1 MAQSYS
7 VEAILSA
14 VDRNFSGTFKSI
26 ANSASKVGDGF
37 DKANKPAAGFVAT
50 VGKIASGIGVTKLI
64 GAVGS
69 GLQSMRGELDDSSK
83 AWQTFEGNMKFLDKT
98 PAQISS
104 IEKSLQS
111 YAQETIYSS
120 SDMASAYA
128 QFASVGVKGVG
139 SLVKGMGGLAAATD
153 DPKQAM
159 KTLMEQGTQMAAKPM
174 VQWADF
180 RLMLEQTPAGMAA
193 VAKAMGMSTKQLV
206 QNVQNGKVSTQQFF
220 DGIEK
225 AGNSKAFQRMATS
238 YKTVGEAMDGLQETL
253 ANKLQPAWQAMSKVA
268 IGAISG
274 IIDKIGA
281 INFDSVIASIG
292 NFFSPFSALVLN
304 IKTQLGS
311 LWKGDSMSG
320 LSSVLQG
327 VGSVLQTIWSLV
339 GSLANVAFVNLISV
353 AQKVGDAFNSA
364 FGNGQMSGAFN
375 GIKKAVTDFGVAAME
390 AMTTVGDFIANL
402 PWKAIF
408 DGVKGALSGV
418 VAVLKPIAA
427 VVKAAFANDIV
438 KSFAAA
444 ILGAVGAF
452 KVIGLAIGGFSS
464 ALGVFSKMIGPIRG
478 VISVITNFG
487 TIVKTAG
494 GVWKAFGLILGKNPW
509 VLLIAGIAAVVAGL
523 VYFFTQTKT
532 GQKIWAGFVSWLQS
546 AWQTLV
552 SVAQNV
558 WTAISSA
565 FTGAVSGVQSAWS
578 AVGTFFSTLWTDI
591 QGTAVDTWT
600 AITSS
605 LSTIWQGIVSV
616 ASGVWN
622 GLASF
627 FTGLWNGIVSVA
639 TALWTTFGGSITAI
653 WNGIVQVAS
662 GVWNLIKT
670 VIMAPILIVIDALT
684 GNWTQL
690 GADLQLIWNSI
701 VAAAGQIWNGLVSYF
716 SGIWGV
722 ITSYAEAV
730 WNGFVAVIEGIWN
743 GVVSG
748 ASAIWNGLVSFFS
761 GLWDGIVST
770 AESAWNGMVSFL
782 SGLWNGAVNTAKGIW
797 NALPGFFSG
806 LWNGIVSVATGVWN
820 GLRSTLTSIAS
831 GIVNSVRNIWNG
843 FTNIVSTV
851 VDGIKNGFNALR
863 NFSLADA
870 GRAIMDSLFNG
881 LKAAWGKV
889 TDFVGGIA
897 SWIRKHKGPISYD
910 AKLLVPAGNAIMQGL
925 NAGLANRFAAV
936 QKNVAGMASAIADSA
951 GINIPAVNASPF
963 KASLSALN
971 SRVQGASLSSNLDVN
986 YTRHQTIEVPLY
998 INSRKFAEAT
1008 SDDMTVAQN
1017 RSNTTKNRTIYGT
1030 RS

>member
-1 MAQSYS
+1 MADSFS

-14 VDRNFSGTFKSI
+14 VDRNFSGTFKNI
-26 ANSASKVGDGF
+26 ANSAAKVGDSF
-37 DKANKPAAGFVAT
+37 EKSTKPAGNFVST
-50 VGKIASGIGVTKLI
+50 VSKIAGAIGLTKVVGAI
-64 GAVGS
+64 GDGVR
-69 GLQSMRGELDDSSK
+69 SMVGELDESSK
-83 AWQTFEGNMKFLDKT
+83 AWQTFEGNMKFLGKT

-193 VAKAMGMSTKQLV
+193 VAKAMGMTTKELV

-225 AGNSKAFQRMATS
+225 AGNSKAFQKMATS

-268 IGAISG
+268 VGAISG

-281 INFDSVIASIG
+281 INFDSVISSIG
-292 NFFSPFSALVLN
+292 NFFSPFSALILN
-304 IKTQLGS
+304 IKTQLSS
-311 LWKGDSMSG
+311 LGKGDSMSG

-339 GSLANVAFVNLISV
+339 GSLVNVAFVNLISI

-364 FGNGQMSGAFN
+364 FGNGQMSGIFN
-375 GIKKAVTDFGVAAME
+375 GIKKAVTDFGVSAME

-427 VVKAAFANDIV
+427 IVKAAFANDIV
-438 KSFAAA
+438 KSFAVA

-464 ALGVFSKMIGPIRG
+464 VLGVFSKMIGPIRG
-478 VISVITNFG
+478 VVSVITNLG

-494 GVWKAFGLILGKNPW
+494 GVWKAFGLILGMNPW

-532 GQKIWAGFVSWLQS
+532 GQKLWSGFVSWLQG
-546 AWQTLV
+546 AWQGLV
-552 SVAQNV
+552 GVAQTVWNAISGAFTSAISGIQTAWSGITGFFSNLWTGITTTASAA
-558 WTAISSA
+558 WTAFTTTLSA
-565 FTGAVSGVQSAWS
+565 
-578 AVGTFFSTLWTDI
+578 
-591 QGTAVDTWT
+591 
-600 AITSS
+600 
-605 LSTIWQGIVSV
+605 IWQGAVT
-616 ASGVWN
+616 AATAVWN
-622 GLASF
+622 ALSTF
-627 FTGLWNGIVSVA
+627 FTTLWNGIVAVA
-639 TALWTTFGGSITAI
+639 TAVWSTFGGSLTTI
-653 WNGIVQVAS
+653 WNGIVQVAT
-662 GVWNLIKT
+662 GVWNMLKA
-670 VIMAPILIVIDALT
+670 VIMGPILIVIDLLT

-690 GADLQLIWNSI
+690 SADLQLIWNSI
-701 VAAAGQIWNGLVSYF
+701 VSAAGQIWNGLVTYF
-716 SGIWGV
+716 SGIWSL
-722 ITSYAEAV
+722 IQTYAMTV
-730 WNGFVAVIEGIWN
+730 WNTLVSALEGLWN
-743 GVVSG
+743 GAVSA
-748 ASAIWNGLVSFFS
+748 ASAIWSALSSFFS
-761 GLWDGIVST
+761 GLWSGIVST
-770 AESAWNGMVSFL
+770 TEGVWNSVVSFL
-782 SGLWNGAVNTAKGIW
+782 SGLWSGTVSTAEGIW

-806 LWNGIVSVATGVWN
+806 LWNSITSFFSSAWNNIKSIVIGAA
-820 GLRSTLTSIAS
+820 TSIFNGAKAVWSGFTGMVS
-831 GIVNSVRNIWNG
+831 GIVN
-843 FTNIVSTV
+843 
-851 VDGIKNGFNALR
+851 GIKGAFNALR

-870 GRAIMDSLFNG
+870 GRAIMDSFFNG
-881 LKAAWGKV
+881 LKAVWGKI

-910 AKLLVPAGNAIMQGL
+910 AKLLIPAGNAIMNGL
-925 NAGLANRFAAV
+925 NAGLTDKFSHV
-936 QKNVAGMASAIADSA
+936 QKNVSSMAQAIADSA
-951 GINIPAVNASPF
+951 AVTMPAVNTSPF
-963 KASLSALN
+963 DASLQSLN
-971 SRVQGASLSSNLDVN
+971 NSVQGATLSSNLDVN
-986 YTRHQTIEVPLY
+986 YTRKQTIEVPLY
-998 INSRKFAEAT
+998 IDGREVARATANPMQTELSRLTK
-1008 SDDMTVAQN
+1008 V
-1017 RSNTTKNRTIYGT
+1017 SNYRKGLV
-1030 RS
+1030 

>member
-1 MAQSYS
+1 MADSFS

-14 VDRNFSGTFKSI
+14 VDRNFSGTFNNI
-26 ANSASKVGDGF
+26 ANSASKVGDSF
-37 DKANKPAAGFVAT
+37 EKSTKPAGNFVST
-50 VGKIASGIGVTKLI
+50 VSKIAGAIGLTKVVGAI
-64 GAVGS
+64 GDGVR
-69 GLQSMRGELDDSSK
+69 SMVGELDESSK
-83 AWQTFEGNMKFLDKT
+83 AWQTFEGNMKFLGKT
-98 PAQISS
+98 PTQISS

-111 YAQETIYSS
+111 YAQKTIYSS

-193 VAKAMGMSTKQLV
+193 VAKAMGMTTKELV

-225 AGNSKAFQRMATS
+225 AGNSKAFQKMATS

-268 IGAISG
+268 VGAISG

-281 INFDSVIASIG
+281 INFDSVISSIG

-311 LWKGDSMSG
+311 LGKGDSMSG

-364 FGNGQMSGAFN
+364 FGNGQMSGVFN

-408 DGVKGALSGV
+408 DGVKGALIGV

-427 VVKAAFANDIV
+427 VIKAAFANDIV

-464 ALGVFSKMIGPIRG
+464 VLGVFSKMIGPIRG
-478 VISVITNFG
+478 VISVVTNFG

-494 GVWKAFGLILGKNPW
+494 GVWKAFGLILGMNPW

-523 VYFFTQTKT
+523 VYFFTQTET
-532 GQKIWAGFVSWLQS
+532 GQKLWSGFVSWLQG
-546 AWQTLV
+546 AWQGLV
-552 SVAQNV
+552 GVAQTVWNAISGAFTSAISGIQTAWSGITSFFSNLWTGITTTASAA
-558 WTAISSA
+558 WTAFTTTLSA
-565 FTGAVSGVQSAWS
+565 
-578 AVGTFFSTLWTDI
+578 
-591 QGTAVDTWT
+591 
-600 AITSS
+600 
-605 LSTIWQGIVSV
+605 IWQGAVT
-616 ASGVWN
+616 AATAVWN
-622 GLASF
+622 ALSIF
-627 FTGLWNGIVSVA
+627 LTTLWNGIVAVA
-639 TALWTTFGGSITAI
+639 TAIWSTFGGSLTTI
-653 WNGIVQVAS
+653 WNGIVQVAN
-662 GVWNLIKT
+662 GVWNMLKA
-670 VIMAPILIVIDALT
+670 VIMGPILIVIDLLT

-690 GADLQLIWNSI
+690 SADLQLIWNSI
-701 VAAAGQIWNGLVSYF
+701 VSAAGQIWNGLVTYF
-716 SGIWGV
+716 SGIWSL
-722 ITSYAEAV
+722 IQTYAMTV
-730 WNGFVAVIEGIWN
+730 WNTLVSALEGLWN
-743 GVVSG
+743 GAVSA
-748 ASAIWNGLVSFFS
+748 ASAIWSALSSFFS
-761 GLWDGIVST
+761 GLWNGIVST
-770 AESAWNGMVSFL
+770 TEGVWNSVVSFL
-782 SGLWNGAVNTAKGIW
+782 SGLWSGTVSTAEGIW

-806 LWNGIVSVATGVWN
+806 LWNSITSFFSSAWSNIKSIVIGAA
-820 GLRSTLTSIAS
+820 TSIFNGAKAVWSGFTGMVNGVVS
-831 GIVNSVRNIWNG
+831 GIKG
-843 FTNIVSTV
+843 AF
-851 VDGIKNGFNALR
+851 DALR
-863 NFSLADA
+863 HIDLLAA
-870 GRAIMDSLFNG
+870 GRAIMDSFFNG
-881 LKAAWGKV
+881 LKAVWGKI

-910 AKLLVPAGNAIMQGL
+910 AKLLIPAGNAIMNGL
-925 NAGLANRFAAV
+925 NAGLTDKFSNV
-936 QKNVAGMASAIADSA
+936 QKNVSSMAQAIADSA
-951 GINIPAVNASPF
+951 AVTMPAIDDSSLNASLQ
-963 KASLSALN
+963 SLN
-971 SRVQGASLSSNLDVN
+971 NGIQGTALSSNLDVN
-986 YTRHQTIEVPLY
+986 YTRKQTIEVPLY
-998 INSRKFAEAT
+998 IDGREVARATANPMQTELNRLTKVSNYRKGL
-1008 SDDMTVAQN
+1008 V
-1017 RSNTTKNRTIYGT
+1017 
-1030 RS
+1030 

>member
-1 MAQSYS
+1 MADSFS

-14 VDRNFSGTFKSI
+14 VDRNFSGTFKNI
-26 ANSASKVGDGF
+26 ANSASKVGDSF
-37 DKANKPAAGFVAT
+37 EKSTKPAGNFVST
-50 VGKIASGIGVTKLI
+50 VSKIAGAIGLTKVVGAI
-64 GAVGS
+64 GDGVR
-69 GLQSMRGELDDSSK
+69 SMVGELDESSK
-83 AWQTFEGNMKFLDKT
+83 AWQTFEGNMKFLGKT

-193 VAKAMGMSTKQLV
+193 VAKAMGMTTKELV

-225 AGNSKAFQRMATS
+225 AGNSKAFQKMATS

-268 IGAISG
+268 VGAISG

-311 LWKGDSMSG
+311 LGKGDSMSG

-364 FGNGQMSGAFN
+364 FGNGQMSGVFN

-464 ALGVFSKMIGPIRG
+464 VLGVFSKMIGPIRG

-494 GVWKAFGLILGKNPW
+494 GVWKAFGLILGMNPW

-532 GQKIWAGFVSWLQS
+532 GQKLWSGFVSWLQS
-546 AWQTLV
+546 AWQGLV
-552 SVAQNV
+552 GVAQTVWNAISGAFTSAISGIQTAWSGITGFFSNLWTGITTTASAA
-558 WTAISSA
+558 WTAFTTTLSA
-565 FTGAVSGVQSAWS
+565 
-578 AVGTFFSTLWTDI
+578 
-591 QGTAVDTWT
+591 
-600 AITSS
+600 
-605 LSTIWQGIVSV
+605 IWQGIVGV
-616 ASGVWN
+616 ASGIWN
-622 GLASF
+622 GISAF
-627 FTGLWNGIVSVA
+627 FAGLWNGIVAVA
-639 TALWTTFGGSITAI
+639 TGVWNTFGGALTTI
-653 WNGIVQVAS
+653 WNGIVQVAT
-662 GVWNLIKT
+662 GVWNMLKA
-670 VIMAPILIVIDALT
+670 VIMGPILIVIDLLT
-684 GNWTQL
+684 GSWNKL

-701 VAAAGQIWNGLVSYF
+701 VSAAGQIWNGLVTYF
-716 SGIWGV
+716 SGLWEGIVTYAQTAWNLFTNV
-722 ITSYAEAV
+722 IESV
-730 WNGFVAVIEGIWN
+730 WNGI
-743 GVVSG
+743 VSG
-748 ASAIWNGLVSFFS
+748 ASAIWNALGSFFS
-761 GLWDGIVST
+761 GLWDGIVDVAT
-770 AESAWNGMVSFL
+770 TAWNGIKSFVTN
-782 SGLWNGAVNTAKGIW
+782 LWNGIVSTAKNIW

-806 LWNGIVSVATGVWN
+806 LLNGIKNTMS
-820 GLRSTLTSIAS
+820 
-831 GIVNSVRNIWNG
+831 NIWNG
-843 FTNIVSTV
+843 IKNAAIGFMQDEVRGLKAIWDGLVTIVTNV
-851 VDGIKNGFNALR
+851 VNGIKKGFNALK
-863 NFSLADA
+863 NIDLLAA
-870 GRAIMDSLFNG
+870 GRAIMDSFLKG
-881 LKAAWGKV
+881 LKAVWGKI

-897 SWIRKHKGPISYD
+897 DWIRKHKGPISYD
-910 AKLLVPAGNAIMQGL
+910 AKLLIPAGNAIMNGL
-925 NAGLANRFAAV
+925 NAGLTDKFSNV
-936 QKNVAGMASAIADSA
+936 QKNVSSMAQAIADSA
-951 GINIPAVNASPF
+951 AVTMPAVNTSPF
-963 KASLSALN
+963 DASLQSLN
-971 SRVQGASLSSNLDVN
+971 NSVQGATLSSNLDVN
-986 YTRHQTIEVPLY
+986 YTRKQTIEVPIY
-998 INSRKFAEAT
+998 VDSREVARAT
-1008 SDDMTVAQN
+1008 ANPMQTELSRMTRMSN
-1017 RSNTTKNRTIYGT
+1017 RRKGLF
-1030 RS
+1030 